1 MSGRPFA
8 PLTAELARR
17 SPWSACREPLEPVGG
32 ISAISA
38 DLARGVSAPGPP
50 HPGVQGRE

>member
-1 MSGRPFA
+1 
-8 PLTAELARR
+8 
-17 SPWSACREPLEPVGG
+17 LEPVGG